1 MATNPPTEERPT
13 RFGSPSRF
21 LDDTAW
27 ETLEDNVYECRALLC
42 PEAEGG
48 FSAHAIRLP
57 GVVSQGESVDEA
69 LKNISEAFQGAISV
83 YLEQGNEIP
92 WTDAEIDRPKGWIE
106 RWILVHV

>member
-1 MATNPPTEERPT
+1 MATIPQADEKPT
-13 RFGSPSRF
+13 RFGNPARF
-21 LDDTAW
+21 LDVTAW
-27 ETLEDNVYECRALLC
+27 KTLEDHVFECRTLLC

-83 YLEQGNEIP
+83 YLEQGDEIP
-92 WTDAEIDRPKGWIE
+92 WTDEEIDRPKGWIE